1 MSNKIGRFEI
11 ISQVAKSPFATV
23 YKATDPES
31 QQTIALKAVAL
42 SNVLDRDA
50 LVKAVFEES
59 DRSKPLNSPNIA
71 GLYGVGDEEGQLLA
85 AAEYIQG
92 NPIATTLARGDGFSI
107 WDIQDIARQVCHA
120 LDHAQAHKV
129 VHQSLEPAKI
139 MVQWDGVVKVLG
151 FGISSMN
158 GIAGTAADVPEILH
172 YVSPEQMRGEA
183 TDHRS
188 AIFSLGVILYEMA
201 TDQKAFAG
209 ETADQVRAAILE
221 STPAA
226 PKTLKAKVGPGLSDL
241 IMKSISKSPDERYQ
255 SGQELVHDLEQC
267 NAAPKKVT
275 TVGPPK
281 PKSQAAAAGVSAAK
295 PDGPKPNPLSTPA
308 AANSASSAD
317 TQAVSATPAPVA
329 SAAAAT
335 QKESPKP
342 SFAVDPMMAENDSG
356 TSAAAARKSFSEL
369 EELPP
374 LKEIFVPS
382 ISPSEPAAEEAAP
395 VEIPAQA
402 LKKKQ
407 EEKPKVQV
415 REAARKAATEIRN
428 TPKQL
433 YGYAIGGAILLIA
446 VIIAGLTIYNFFQDH
461 DSGGSSAAPSQA
473 VSKPAPPK
481 HVAPPPPPVAAP
493 AAAPDQ
499 AAAAIQPPPPAEPDP
514 NLIVTEEPEKP
525 ARGSRHS
532 RPRVEAT
539 PQLAKLTVGST
550 PAGAQ
555 ISFDGSPLCQSPC
568 TLTDIAPGQH
578 VVLASKTGY
587 GSESRTI
594 NLKAGASSSITIP
607 LGSLSAMLS
616 VSSTPSGGAIVIDGQ
631 DTGRLTPSQFIVN
644 KPGSH
649 TVVVRRSGYLEASST
664 INAQVGQTTTV
675 NLTLAQLGQTDD
687 IRSAGGKFKKILNR
701 GESATMGVVSIKT
714 QPKGAQIMVNNR
726 VLDKTSPFDF
736 YLNPGTYVI
745 DVTMSGYRS
754 VHRVINVEE
763 GEKVAI
769 EETLLPQ

>member
-1 MSNKIGRFEI
+1 
-11 ISQVAKSPFATV
+11 
-23 YKATDPES
+23 
-31 QQTIALKAVAL
+31 
-42 SNVLDRDA
+42 
-50 LVKAVFEES
+50 
-59 DRSKPLNSPNIA
+59 
-71 GLYGVGDEEGQLLA
+71 
-85 AAEYIQG
+85 
-92 NPIATTLARGDGFSI
+92 
-107 WDIQDIARQVCHA
+107 
-120 LDHAQAHKV
+120 
-129 VHQSLEPAKI
+129 
-139 MVQWDGVVKVLG
+139 
-151 FGISSMN
+151 
-158 GIAGTAADVPEILH
+158 
-172 YVSPEQMRGEA
+172 
-183 TDHRS
+183 
-188 AIFSLGVILYEMA
+188 MA

-241 IMKSISKSPDERYQ
+241 IMKALSKSPDQRYQ
-255 SGQELVHDLEQC
+255 SGQELVHDIEQC

-275 TVGPPK
+275 TAAPPK
-281 PKSQAAAAGVSAAK
+281 PKTQAAAAGVNAAK
-295 PDGPKPNPLSTPA
+295 PDGPKPSPVSAPA
-308 AANSASSAD
+308 VASSSSTAD
-317 TQAVSATPAPVA
+317 AQAVSAIPAPVA

-356 TSAAAARKSFSEL
+356 TPAAAARKSFSEL

-433 YGYAIGGAILLIA
+433 YGYAVGGAILLIA

-461 DSGGSSAAPSQA
+461 DSGGSSAAAPAQG
-473 VSKPAPPK
+473 VSKPAPVK
-481 HVAPPPPPVAAP
+481 HLTPPPAPPVAAP

-499 AAAAIQPPPPAEPDP
+499 AAASIQPPPPAEPDP
-514 NLIVTEEPEKP
+514 NLIVTEEPQKP
-525 ARGSRHS
+525 TRGSKHS

-578 VVLASKTGY
+578 VVLASKAGY

-607 LGSLSAMLS
+607 LGSVSAMLS

-649 TVVVRRSGYLEASST
+649 TVLVRRNGYLEASST
-664 INAQVGQTTTV
+664 INAQIGQTTTV

-736 YLNPGTYVI
+736 YLNPGAYVI